1 MLDYYSS
8 MPPPSV
14 IGEKMCIKRIYRKKR
29 NNINTYISE
38 DEENNILNKIFEPHL
53 NPDGIIKYSYTGWF
67 AGEARREVEYYYT
80 HEMNRVIK
88 IKIRRKIK
96 ALFMSVYLSIKW
108 YKEAKERM
116 YHPDSDFVKNILRED
131 FYNRI

>member
-1 MLDYYSS
+1 MD
-8 MPPPSV
+8 
-14 IGEKMCIKRIYRKKR
+14 E
-29 NNINTYISE
+29 NTR
-38 DEENNILNKIFEPHL
+38 HC
-53 NPDGIIKYSYTGWF
+53 KYKS
-67 AGEARREVEYYYT
+67 EVEYYYT
-80 HEMNRVIK
+80 IQMNRLIK

-116 YHPDSDFVKNILRED
+116 YHPDSDFVKNILSQD

>member
-1 MLDYYSS
+1 MDRL
-8 MPPPSV
+8 
-14 IGEKMCIKRIYRKKR
+14 
-29 NNINTYISE
+29 
-38 DEENNILNKIFEPHL
+38 
-53 NPDGIIKYSYTGWF
+53 
-67 AGEARREVEYYYT
+67 
-80 HEMNRVIK
+80 IK

-116 YHPDSDFVKNILRED
+116 YHPDSDYVKNILSED

>member
-14 IGEKMCIKRIYRKKR
+14 ISEKICIKRIYKKNRK
-29 NNINTYISE
+29 NINKYISE
-38 DEENNILNKIFEPHL
+38 NEENNILNKLFESHL
-53 NPDGIIKYSYTGWF
+53 NNDGIIKYSYTGWF
-67 AGEARREVEYYYT
+67 AGNARREVEYYYT
-80 HEMNRVIK
+80 HEMDRLIK

-96 ALFMSVYLSIKW
+96 ALFMTVYVSIKW

-116 YHPDSDFVKNILRED
+116 YHPDSDFVKNILKED